1 VRDRLGAVRAA
12 RDLANVPSG
21 WSDDL
26 LVLLG
31 LAPVP
36 DARVGDAVERVGR
49 GVLVLLREQG
59 SRVADAQPD
68 LTRYLHDGT
77 LERHLGLG

>member
-1 VRDRLGAVRAA
+1 
-12 RDLANVPSG
+12 
-21 WSDDL
+21 
-26 LVLLG
+26 
-31 LAPVP
+31 VP
-36 DARVGDAVERVGR
+36 DARVSDAVERVGR